1 MHLKQKPIH
10 KCVNKIKS
18 LIEQSGMWFEYLEH
32 EPVRTSEEAAR
43 IRPKEYTLSQGAK
56 ALIVRIREYGGNKY
70 FAMFIV
76 PGDRKFNYQK
86 TKELFEAKDIRFATK
101 EEVTEVTDG
110 IKVGGVPP
118 FGNLFGL
125 KVFADQKVFD
135 NKRIIFNA
143 GDKRVSIAISTEDYK
158 KLVDPQVVDIT

>member
-1 MHLKQKPIH
+1 MHLRQEPIH

-18 LIEQSGMWFEYLEH
+18 LIEQSGMWFEYMEH
-32 EPVRTSEEAAR
+32 EPVRTSGEAAR

-86 TKELFEAKDIRFATK
+86 TKELLNAKDIRFATE
-101 EEVTEVTDG
+101 EEVAEFTEG

-118 FGNLFGL
+118 FGNLFNL
-125 KVFADQKVFD
+125 KVFADHTVFE
-135 NKRIIFNA
+135 NSKIVFNA
-143 GDKRVSIAISTEDYK
+143 GDKRVSIALHTEDYK
-158 KLVDPQVVDIT
+158 KLVNPQVVDIT